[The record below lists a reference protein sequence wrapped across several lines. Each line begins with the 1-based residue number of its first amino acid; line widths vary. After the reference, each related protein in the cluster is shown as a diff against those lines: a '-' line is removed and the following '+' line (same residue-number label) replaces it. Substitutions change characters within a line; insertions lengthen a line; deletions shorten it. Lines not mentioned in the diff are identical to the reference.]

1 MSKKTRAARR
11 SATPADKAAF
21 RKADAEL
28 QENARRERKA
38 GIRHETAEYARLT
51 AVVDDLGRKIGKWR

>member
-1 MSKKTRAARR
+1 MSKQTRAARR
-11 SATPADKAAF
+11 SATKADKAAF

-38 GIRHETAEYARLT
+38 GIREETAEYQRLT